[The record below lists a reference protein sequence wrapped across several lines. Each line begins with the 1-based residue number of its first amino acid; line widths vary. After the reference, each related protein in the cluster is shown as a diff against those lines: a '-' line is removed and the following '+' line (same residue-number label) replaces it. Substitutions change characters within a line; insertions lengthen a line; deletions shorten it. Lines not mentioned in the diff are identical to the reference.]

1 MTTTFHGLPQ
11 ALQPYA
17 KQVRWVVWRLVAR
30 PNKKPTKPPYQARA
44 PQRKASSIDP
54 STWADFD
61 TALAAYRAGK
71 ADGIGLCLYNSE
83 LEAFDLDDCRNPT
96 TGDIE
101 PAALKLVARAKS
113 YSEITVSGTGLRI
126 LLTGTGSK
134 VHRKQAVPGAN
145 GMTIETYRR
154 AERFIVVTGDV
165 LPGTPDV
172 LAPGDALI
180 DEIVSKLDA
189 AARKAKSQKGGK
201 RARKQQLDVDDV
213 VRNGEQGLF
222 GGDRS
227 KAVWWIVNELLRRG
241 ETPTAIVATLLDR
254 NNKISQHVYDQANPG
269 DYAWKQ
275 VTKAAGAANWA
286 GRTMDKKTDAASN
299 LGNALLGLRNDPEL
313 VDVLGFD
320 EMLQIPVLVRPLF
333 SNDPNFEARPL
344 TDSDVGAIQ
353 EFLQWKALRRLGKD
367 VTYQAIEV
375 RAHECKFHPVRNYL
389 DGLRW
394 DRKPRLETWLSY
406 YLGVDEGDYSKRIG
420 SMFLISMIAR
430 ISAPGCQADHMLVLE
445 GPQGILKSTACKVLG
460 GKWFSEN
467 LPDITS
473 GKDVSQHIR
482 GKWLCEVS
490 ELHAL
495 NRAEASLLKSFI
507 SRTVERYRPSYGRCE
522 VIEPRQCIFV
532 GTTNKDVYLRDE
544 TGGRRFWPVKTSS
557 IDIDALTQDRDQ
569 LFAEAVAL
577 YRAREPWWPDKDFE
591 RDHAIPEQEA
601 RYEGDAWEEPIAAFL
616 NGLQAASTTPRTTI
630 LQVAKSCLD
639 FEKIDRIGTAE
650 QRRIAAVM
658 TMLGWRRGKRSGSK
672 GDRFWVKN

>member
-1 MTTTFHGLPQ
+1 MTTTFHGLPM

-17 KQVRWVVWRLVAR
+17 KQARWVVWRWVTR
-30 PNKKPTKPPYQARA
+30 PGKKATKPPYQARN
-44 PQRKASSIDP
+44 PQRKASSTDP

-61 TALAAYRAGK
+61 TAFTTYHAGK
-71 ADGIGLCLYNSE
+71 ADGVGLCLYNSE

-96 TGDIE
+96 TRDIE

-126 LLTGTGSK
+126 LL
-134 VHRKQAVPGAN
+134 PGAN

-180 DEIVSKLDA
+180 DEIVAKLDQ
-189 AARKAKSQKGGK
+189 AARKAKSKKGAK
-201 RARKQQLDVDDV
+201 RARKQQLGVDDI

-222 GGDRS
+222 SGDRS
-227 KAVWWIVNELLRRG
+227 KAVWWVVNELLRRG

-254 NNKISQHVYDQANPG
+254 NNKISEHVYDQGNPG

-320 EMLQIPVLVRPLF
+320 EMLQIPVLMRPLF
-333 SNDPNFEARPL
+333 SNDPNFEVRPL
-344 TDSDVGAIQ
+344 TDGDVGAIQ

-389 DGLRW
+389 DGLQW
-394 DRKPRLETWLSY
+394 DRKTRLEGWLSY

-430 ISAPGCQADHMLVLE
+430 IYVPGCQADGMLVLE

-467 LPDITS
+467 LPDITA
-473 GKDVSQHIR
+473 GKDVSQHIK

-532 GTTNKDVYLRDE
+532 GTTNKDAYLRDE
-544 TGGRRFWPVKTSS
+544 TGGRRFWPVYTSS
-557 IDIDALTQDRDQ
+557 IDIEALTQDRDQ
-569 LFAEAVAL
+569 LFAEAVVR
-577 YRAREPWWPDKDFE
+577 YREGIPWWPDKDFE
-591 RDHAIPEQEA
+591 RDYAKVEQEA
-601 RYEGDAWEEPIAAFL
+601 RYEGDVWEEPIAKYL
-616 NGLQAASTTPRTTI
+616 DGLLPAVTASQTTSVPRTTI
-630 LQVAKSCLD
+630 LQVAKGCLD
-639 FEKIDRIGTAE
+639 FEKVDRIGTAD
-650 QRRIAAVM
+650 QRRIAAIM
-658 TMLGWRRGKRSGSK
+658 TVLGWKRGRRHGGARWWIKE
-672 GDRFWVKN
+672 